1 MRESLYDYCMRTGS
15 LHLLREW
22 HPTKNGKR
30 TPGSLTYGSRE
41 KVWWRCAHGHE
52 WQAMVYPRTSRNTD
66 CPYCTGKL
74 TWPGENDL
82 ASQRPDLVAGWHPTK
97 NAPLT
102 PAQVSLGSHRT
113 VWWVCE
119 KGHEWQAM
127 VKTRVSGCGCPVC
140 AGRMLLPGEN
150 DLLTTHP
157 SLAAEWHPKKNGTLT
172 PRDLSAGTR
181 RKVWWRCKKGHEW
194 CASVASRA
202 NGTGCPVCAGKQ
214 VIPGESDLASRFPVI
229 AAEWHPT
236 KNAPLTPQQLS
247 PYSNRRVWWR
257 CALGH
262 EWQAAVGAR
271 AKAGSGCPYCANRKV
286 LAGFNDLATV
296 QPGIAAEWH
305 PALNGTLTPEMVTPN
320 SHQKVWW
327 QCGSGHVW
335 QAAVYSRTGPQK
347 CGCPVCAGRVNKKRM
362 ERYAAMMASAALH
375 NNAHDKK
382 G

>member
-1 MRESLYDYCMRTGS
+1 
-15 LHLLREW
+15 
-22 HPTKNGKR
+22 
-30 TPGSLTYGSRE
+30 
-41 KVWWRCAHGHE
+41 
-52 WQAMVYPRTSRNTD
+52 
-66 CPYCTGKL
+66 
-74 TWPGENDL
+74 
-82 ASQRPDLVAGWHPTK
+82 
-97 NAPLT
+97 
-102 PAQVSLGSHRT
+102 
-113 VWWVCE
+113 
-119 KGHEWQAM
+119 M
-127 VKTRVSGCGCPVC
+127 VKTRASGCGCPIC

-157 SLAAEWHPKKNGTLT
+157 PLAAEWHPKKNGTLT

-194 CASVASRA
+194 YASVASRA

-229 AAEWHPT
+229 AAEWHPHKKRPADT
-236 KNAPLTPQQLS
+236 AAAFTVQQ
-247 PYSNRRVWWR
+247 PPCVVAM
-257 CALGH
+257 CA
-262 EWQAAVGAR
+262 GAR
-271 AKAGSGCPYCANRKV
+271 VAGRCGRTRKAGSGCPYCTNRKV

-375 NNAHDKK
+375 NNTHDKK